1 MPLMMVQNPRNSK
14 TIMTFP
20 LLQSKLQSRNS
31 IPTNQSLSLPKEK
44 ETHVYTPSPRYEE
57 KDPQSIKAH
66 NKIPNNATPGLK
78 TRSSSLPLAARAVTT
93 GRLNPTEVG
102 AGISRTTPVIA
113 VAFAG
118 TVTFA
123 NCEGTGTTSG
133 DSSDVSAIP
142 APHVA
147 AGMVPLV

>member
-1 MPLMMVQNPRNSK
+1 MIIQNPRNSK
-14 TIMTFP
+14 TMMTVP
-20 LLQSKLQSRNS
+20 LLQSQLQSRNS
-31 IPTNQSLSLPKEK
+31 IPTNQSLTKPKEK
-44 ETHVYTPSPRYEE
+44 ETLVCNSNLRHEG

-66 NKIPNNATPGLK
+66 KIIPNSATPGLK
-78 TRSSSLPLAARAVTT
+78 ASSSSLPLAARAVTT

-102 AGISRTTPVIA
+102 AGTSRTTPVIA

-123 NCEGTGTTSG
+123 NCEGTGTTNG
-133 DSSDVSAIP
+133 DSSEVSAIP